1 MDISP
6 PIIFGIIFVLFLLSS
21 APIAVAMGL
30 TSVIYFFLFTN
41 MPLPQLA
48 DNLFNGLNKFPL
60 MAVPFFVLAANL
72 MATGGISSRIVAS
85 ANALV
90 GHIKGGLGVTAI
102 LSCMFFAAIS
112 GSSPATVV
120 AVGTLLIPEMIRAG
134 YGKKF
139 ATGII
144 ATSGSLGILIPP
156 SIALIVYGIATET
169 SVGALFLGGIL
180 PGLLGGVLIIVLV
193 LVMTRFKS
201 FGGLAEVTPMPRV
214 PLKEKFKTIGGA
226 SLSLFL
232 PVFVLGGIY
241 GGFFTPTEAAGMA
254 VFYALIVSVFIYKEI
269 RVRDLVGVT
278 LKSART
284 SAMILFIIA
293 NAMIFSFVLAYERI
307 PGQITDQII
316 AMDLTA
322 WQFLLILNILLLVVG
337 AFMDTISA
345 LVILAPIMLPIGM
358 ALDIHPVHLGIIMV
372 MNLEI
377 GLITPPFGVNLFV
390 ASGMSKVPPMQV
402 AQGAAPSALVLLF
415 ALLLVTYVPFFALAF
430 IG

>member
-1 MDISP
+1 MIATSTIYLV
-6 PIIFGIIFVLFLLSS
+6 IIFLVLLLTS

-30 TSVIYFFLFTN
+30 TAFSYFLLFTN
-41 MPLPQLA
+41 FPLTQLA

-60 MAVPFFVLAANL
+60 MAVPFFVLAANI
-72 MATGGISSRIVAS
+72 MSQGGISARIVTA

-90 GHIKGGLGVTAI
+90 GHIKGGLGVTAV
-102 LSCMFFAAIS
+102 LSCIFFAAIS

-134 YGKKF
+134 YGKRF

-156 SIALIVYGIATET
+156 SIALIVYGIATEV
-169 SVGALFLGGIL
+169 SIGALFLGGIL
-180 PGLLGGVLIIVLV
+180 PGLLGGVMIIILV
-193 LVMTRFKS
+193 LLMTRFS
-201 FGGLAEVTPMPRV
+201 RFGGLKHTQPVARLSTRERLRT
-214 PLKEKFKTIGGA
+214 FGDGA
-226 SLSLFL
+226 LSLFL

-254 VFYALIVSVFIYKEI
+254 VFYALIVTLFVYKEI
-269 RVRDLVGVT
+269 RVRDLFEIA

-293 NAMIFSFVLAYERI
+293 NAMIFSFVLSYERI
-307 PGQITDQII
+307 PAQVTAAIFG
-316 AMDLTA
+316 MDLKP
-322 WQFLLILNILLLVVG
+322 WEFLIILNMLLLIVG

-345 LVILAPIMLPIGM
+345 LVILAPIMLPIGL

-390 ASGMSKVPPMQV
+390 ASGMSRVPPMQV
-402 AQGAAPSALVLLF
+402 AVGAAPSALVLFL
-415 ALLLVTYVPFFALAF
+415 ALLIVTYVPFLTLAF
-430 IG
+430 IQ